1 MKNKIFLTRLTSI
14 SLLWSLLFFN
24 FVYVGFLRLIFSE
37 LEFFNYSKLR
47 IITQLSLQVFLISM
61 FFIIFYLLSKLNDKN
76 IIKILILFLFIS
88 FPLSNMFFDNSY
100 LIYLFSLFFLFLIL
114 RIENNANVKNLLFTF
129 LLFLTIFNSFS
140 ILNLFNQNILSFQ
153 NNLPA
158 MSSPE
163 QIPSNVE
170 GPILILIFDEF
181 PSYTIF
187 SENLDIRSEYE
198 NLNSLTKQ
206 SYIFPFNQALA
217 SSTKE
222 SLSLTFSEF
231 EFDESLVENYNLKF
245 IEPITNIC
253 PYENCNYSKR
263 LTKYEYL
270 KDLVA
275 VLLNVLDY
283 NFIND
288 YIPNIDDRF
297 GDFWINNKQFAEDY
311 WEVDFRILTNLT
323 MNVSKND
330 FIFAHI
336 TIPHTPWKYFSNGET
351 YSMQPDNGRSFFLN
365 DEYEWK
371 KQFENK
377 TFIIDES
384 SRHINQVLYVDS
396 LIGEIIGN
404 LKKQKMYDTATI
416 IIASD
421 HGINVSKRGAYR
433 SLNDINYTD
442 IINTPLII
450 KTPDQNMNYKI
461 LNVVGNQLIADFL
474 NVILDKKSTE
484 EQLQFLTNYKKTPA
498 IKLLGWD
505 NLSPNSDKYQ
515 INEGYITLD
524 EDIFINNVK
533 KNIQLTSEVFRHINN
548 NYGWSDEL
556 IIESSNLN
564 EINFNFDSVNLNSYN
579 KYFYLN
585 FAIETSTKQVLIENN
600 NRYKIVDTYIDNE
613 KTQITFVLDQ
623 LVSSDN
629 IKNIKLYEI
638 IND

>member
-1 MKNKIFLTRLTSI
+1 MKNKIFLTKLTSI

-37 LEFFNYSKLR
+37 LEFFNYSKLH
-47 IITQLSLQVFLISM
+47 IITQLLLQVFLISM
-61 FFIIFYLLSKLNDKN
+61 FFVIFYLLSKLNDKN
-76 IIKILILFLFIS
+76 IIKILILFLFVS
-88 FPLSNMFFDNSY
+88 FPLSNLFFDNSY

-114 RIENNANVKNLLFTF
+114 RIENNANVQNLLFTF

-198 NLNSLTKQ
+198 NLNSLAKQ

-217 SSTKE
+217 SSSKE

-311 WEVDFRILTNLT
+311 WEVDFRILNNLT

-336 TIPHTPWKYFSNGET
+336 IIPHTPWKYFSNGET

-450 KTPDQNMNYKI
+450 KTPDQKNNNKI

-474 NVILDKKSTE
+474 KVVIDGRSKK
-484 EQLQFLTNYKKTPA
+484 EQFQYLTNYNRIPN
-498 IKLLGWD
+498 IKLLGWE
-505 NLSPNSDKYQ
+505 NLSPNSNKYE
-515 INEGYITLD
+515 ISEGNVILK
-524 EDIFINNVK
+524 EDIFINNI
-533 KNIQLTSEVFRHINN
+533 KNNIEFTSSVFTHINN
-548 NYGWSDEL
+548 DYGWRN
-556 IIESSNLN
+556 ESKIDYSNLN
-564 EINFNFDSVNLNSYN
+564 EISFDLGSIKLDSFN

-585 FAIETSTKQVLIENN
+585 FSIDSTAEQVLIKNN
-600 NRYKIVDTYIDNE
+600 NQYKTVDTYTDNNQ
-613 KTQITFVLDQ
+613 KQITFVLGSLQ
-623 LVSSDN
+623 SSKN
-629 IKNIKLYEI
+629 LQNMKIFEIKK
-638 IND
+638 

>member
-1 MKNKIFLTRLTSI
+1 MKNKIFLAKLTSI

-37 LEFFNYSKLR
+37 LEFFNYSKLH
-47 IITQLSLQVFLISM
+47 IITQLLLQVFLISM
-61 FFIIFYLLSKLNDKN
+61 FFVIFYLLSKLNDKN
-76 IIKILILFLFIS
+76 IIKILILFLFVS
-88 FPLSNMFFDNSY
+88 FPLSNLFFDNSY

-114 RIENNANVKNLLFTF
+114 RIENNANVQNLLFTF

-198 NLNSLTKQ
+198 NLNSLAKQ

-217 SSTKE
+217 SSSKE

-311 WEVDFRILTNLT
+311 WEVDFRILNNLT

-450 KTPDQNMNYKI
+450 KTPDQKNNNKI

-474 NVILDKKSTE
+474 KVVIDGRSKK
-484 EQLQFLTNYKKTPA
+484 EQFQYLTNYNRIPN

-505 NLSPNSDKYQ
+505 NLSPNSNKYE
-515 INEGYITLD
+515 ISEGNVILK
-524 EDIFINNVK
+524 EDIFINN
-533 KNIQLTSEVFRHINN
+533 
-548 NYGWSDEL
+548 
-556 IIESSNLN
+556 
-564 EINFNFDSVNLNSYN
+564 
-579 KYFYLN
+579 
-585 FAIETSTKQVLIENN
+585 
-600 NRYKIVDTYIDNE
+600 
-613 KTQITFVLDQ
+613 
-623 LVSSDN
+623 
-629 IKNIKLYEI
+629 IKNNIYI
-638 IND
+638 